1 VGVPIA
7 PGPTGARGVDIDL
20 GTEMTIGKQADK
32 LARWL
37 ATRGASFYRGKSG
50 AVAIIFAL
58 AILPLMMLVGAAVD
72 YSRAASAASRLGEA
86 ADNGALAAAQA
97 ATRAIAAGNAN
108 WNAAGVAAG
117 RNAFMANAVGLTT
130 AAAPTIVVTQA
141 GVGATAQISVAGQIP
156 ATVMSLVG
164 VPNLTFT
171 KTAAATT
178 EATQTTGTSQTATPT
193 YGNVSLV
200 LDVSPSMAIAAT
212 TSGMS
217 SLESLT
223 LAQTGTA
230 CAFACHDID
239 SGSAGNYSIA
249 RANNI
254 PLRIDVVT
262 SAAQAFANF
271 VTTATTTPGQY
282 TVGLYTL
289 SSSLKT
295 LVAPTANLSA
305 VSTAIGNLDFDA
317 MSTLFSS
324 LPAPAAANV
333 ASGDS
338 LTHYA
343 DTDFGASLATLNTL
357 VPASG
362 SGTSASSPKQLVILI
377 TDGLY
382 DTGVPYNSSISAT
395 FTYPSATNFS
405 TGNNEGKYTRPFNP
419 TLCNTLKQ
427 IGAQVAVIYVTYVPE
442 PSDPNGFYQALVE
455 TNAPPAALV
464 SQLQA
469 CASSPSLFYQATDLA
484 TITADMNAFLAN
496 AFGAI
501 GPLRLSQ

>member
-1 VGVPIA
+1 
-7 PGPTGARGVDIDL
+7 
-20 GTEMTIGKQADK
+20 MTIRKQADTFP
-32 LARWL
+32 RWL
-37 ATRGASFYRGKSG
+37 ATRAGSFYRGKSG

-58 AILPLMMLVGAAVD
+58 AILPLMMMVGAAVD
-72 YSRAASAASRLGEA
+72 YSRAAAAASQLGEA

-108 WNAAGVAAG
+108 WNAVGVAAG
-117 RNAFMANAVGLTT
+117 QNAFMANAMGLTT
-130 AAAPTIVVTQA
+130 TAAPTIVVTQV
-141 GVGATAQISVAGQIP
+141 GVGATAQVSVTGQIP

-171 KTAAATT
+171 KSAAATT
-178 EATQTTGTSQTATPT
+178 GATQPSGTSQTTTPT

-212 TSGMS
+212 ASGMS
-217 SLESLT
+217 SLELLT

-230 CAFACHDID
+230 CSFACHDID
-239 SGSAGNYSIA
+239 SGSVSNYGIA

-254 PLRIDVVT
+254 PLRMDVVT
-262 SAAQAFANF
+262 SAAQAFTNF
-271 VTTATTTPGQY
+271 VTTATTTTGQY
-282 TVGLYTL
+282 TVGLYTM

-295 LVAPTANLSA
+295 LVAPTATLSA
-305 VSTAIGNLDFDA
+305 VSTAIGNVDFDT

-362 SGTSASSPKQLVILI
+362 TGTSASSPKQLVILI

-382 DTGVPYNSSISAT
+382 DTGVSYNNSISAT
-395 FTYPSATNFS
+395 FTYPSAPNFS
-405 TGNNEGKYTRPFNP
+405 TGDNEGKYTRPFAP

-427 IGAQVAVIYVTYVPE
+427 SGAQVAVIYVTYVPD
-442 PSDPNGFYQALVE
+442 PTDPNGFYQALVE

-464 SQLQA
+464 SQLQT

-484 TITADMNAFLAN
+484 TITSDMNAFLAN
-496 AFGAI
+496 VFTAI